1 MVPRRWPW
9 RPGPPCSRA
18 SPSPSWS
25 WRSTASPTGC
35 ATPSTRAG
43 RRRDRAPAPGA
54 RPHDVFRHRA
64 GQRHRPRRG
73 RRLLRGLSRGDAR
86 HRRRIGMRKDR
97 HLALHPPPD
106 PRAPRPHP
114 ARQLHRVRGA
124 EPPDARSQG
133 AARDPRQPDRDG
145 VSGADDVP
153 EPGVHRGRPD
163 RRGGGRAP
171 GALPQG
177 RAPAGHR
184 HAPARGHPR
193 PRGAGGRLPAPAQR
207 GDAPAGDDRHG
218 AHLPPEAPHRR
229 RADHGARRHDPG
241 ADPRAP
247 RPPAGGPRHGGHAD
261 HPRPRRR
268 GRQRR
273 SGDRDVRWAD
283 RGAGSDRRAVRAAPA
298 SLQRGPDGLGA
309 ADRRAAPPA
318 ARAPPYHPRPGAGG
332 DRVAPRLPLPPALPL
347 RLGPVPAGGAAA
359 ARRRDRRARHAHRA
373 LLAPHR
379 AAAQD
384 AASVTAAL
392 VQVEGLVKHFRVE
405 RGLFRVGR
413 PRRVVRAVDGV
424 SFAISAGRTL
434 GLVGESGCGK
444 STVARSTLRLIEPD
458 AGSVTIDGTDVLA
471 AGPRQLRALRR
482 RMQIVFQDPYGSLN
496 PRMTVRQT
504 LAEPLAIHRLAR
516 GAEAERRIAAL
527 LEEVGLDPTFANAYP
542 HELSGGQRQRVGI
555 ARALSVEPEFVV
567 LDEAVSALDVSVQ
580 AQVLNLL
587 TDLQQRRRLTY
598 LFIAHDLAVVKYI
611 ADQVAV
617 MYLGRI
623 VEHAPAA
630 ALYQAPRH
638 PYTRSLL
645 SAI

>member
-1 MVPRRWPW
+1 M
-9 RPGPPCSRA
+9 
-18 SPSPSWS
+18 
-25 WRSTASPTGC
+25 
-35 ATPSTRAG
+35 
-43 RRRDRAPAPGA
+43 
-54 RPHDVFRHRA
+54 
-64 GQRHRPRRG
+64 
-73 RRLLRGLSRGDAR
+73 
-86 HRRRIGMRKDR
+86 
-97 HLALHPPPD
+97 
-106 PRAPRPHP
+106 
-114 ARQLHRVRGA
+114 
-124 EPPDARSQG
+124 
-133 AARDPRQPDRDG
+133 
-145 VSGADDVP
+145 
-153 EPGVHRGRPD
+153 
-163 RRGGGRAP
+163 
-171 GALPQG
+171 
-177 RAPAGHR
+177 
-184 HAPARGHPR
+184 
-193 PRGAGGRLPAPAQR
+193 
-207 GDAPAGDDRHG
+207 
-218 AHLPPEAPHRR
+218 
-229 RADHGARRHDPG
+229 
-241 ADPRAP
+241 
-247 RPPAGGPRHGGHAD
+247 
-261 HPRPRRR
+261 
-268 GRQRR
+268 
-273 SGDRDVRWAD
+273 
-283 RGAGSDRRAVRAAPA
+283 
-298 SLQRGPDGLGA
+298 
-309 ADRRAAPPA
+309 
-318 ARAPPYHPRPGAGG
+318 
-332 DRVAPRLPLPPALPL
+332 
-347 RLGPVPAGGAAA
+347 
-359 ARRRDRRARHAHRA
+359 
-373 LLAPHR
+373 
-379 AAAQD
+379 
-384 AASVTAAL
+384 TAAL

-413 PRRVVRAVDGV
+413 PRRLVRAVDGV

-458 AGSVTIDGTDVLA
+458 AGSVA

-645 SAI
+645 SAIPVPNPNAARQRIVLPGDVPSPVAPPPGCHFHPRCPHPKKNDLCRVETPRLREVAPAHFAACHFAEEPM